1 MTLSHFPPQALSVLV
16 FFFFH
21 FNTLV
26 AMKDFKVS
34 CKGVFWRA
42 GTKKAFR
49 VGSAVEE
56 GFSDVQGQEGAAAYL
71 CAAQS
76 VS

>member
-1 MTLSHFPPQALSVLV
+1 
-16 FFFFH
+16 
-21 FNTLV
+21 
-26 AMKDFKVS
+26 MKDFKVS